1 MRWTVTG
8 TALCVLFLT
17 AACNTN
23 ASRPADGSDGVAIT
37 SAAIAA
43 VALDHL
49 PADPSS
55 MKATQTDDTDRSGAL
70 GADLRYGAD
79 GESDGRLVRVLI
91 TPHADRDP
99 CDGGVAEGCVRLPSE
114 GGAEIHLV
122 WEKVVPEEDPGFVAV
137 VLQRDKEDVVVLMAG
152 ENIEGDPRQQ
162 ALAIPVDTLVALV
175 RDERLTL
182 TTTQAVVDAGEDLD
196 GWG

>member
-1 MRWTVTG
+1 MRRTVT
-8 TALCVLFLT
+8 AVCVLLLT
-17 AACNTN
+17 AACGGHT
-23 ASRPADGSDGVAIT
+23 SPPSGGSDGIPIT

-55 MKATQTDDTDRSGAL
+55 MTTTHTDDTDRSGSL

-91 TPHADRDP
+91 TPHSDRDP
-99 CDGGVAEGCVRLPSE
+99 CDGGVAEGCVRLPSAA
-114 GGAEIHLV
+114 GSQIHLV
-122 WEKVVPEEDPGFVAV
+122 WEQVVPEEDPGFVAV
-137 VLQRDKEDVVVLMAG
+137 VLQRENEDVVVLTAG

-162 ALAIPVDTLVALV
+162 DLAIPVDTLVALV

-182 TTTQAVVDAGEDLD
+182 TTTQAVVDAGDDLD
-196 GWG
+196 GWR